1 MRNTLK
7 TRYDKKTYSFGFQNE
22 FHNFFHSSCNLDKD
36 ECLDEPC
43 KNGGTCEQDLQVPGN
58 YTCLCSDEFIGDH
71 CDEVK
76 IKTCDNFPCQNG
88 AICTNDPGKKI
99 VI

>member
-1 MRNTLK
+1 MCCKINLITFL
-7 TRYDKKTYSFGFQNE
+7 
-22 FHNFFHSSCNLDKD
+22 FHSSCNLDKD
-36 ECLDEPC
+36 ECLDKPC
-43 KNGGTCEQDLQVPGN
+43 KNGGRCEQDLQVPGN
-58 YTCLCSDEFIGDH
+58 YTCHCSDEFIGDH

-76 IKTCDNFPCQNG
+76 IKTCDNFPCKNG